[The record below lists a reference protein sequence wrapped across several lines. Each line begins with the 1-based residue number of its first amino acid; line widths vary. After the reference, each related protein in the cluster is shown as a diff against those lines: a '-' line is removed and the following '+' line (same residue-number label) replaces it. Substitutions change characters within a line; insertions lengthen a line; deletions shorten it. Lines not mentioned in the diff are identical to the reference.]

1 MILFLA
7 LIAGAPVPDCKNTSK
22 QIEISECALIE
33 WRKVDAEL
41 NRQWKITLSTM
52 KRNGDGAI
60 SAEQTVEYLL
70 KAQRAWIT
78 YREAHCDSLHP
89 YTMRAQLD
97 YSLNVWCQTGLT
109 QARIEE
115 LRELEKAYRD

>member
-1 MILFLA
+1 MLFFALLA
-7 LIAGAPVPDCKNTSK
+7 AEPVPDCKNTSI
-22 QIEISECALIE
+22 QLEIAECALIE
-33 WRKVDAEL
+33 WRKADAEL
-41 NRQWKITLSTM
+41 NRQWKVTLATV
-52 KRNGDGAI
+52 KRNGEGAV
-60 SAEQTVEYLL
+60 SADQTAEYLL

-89 YTMRAQLD
+89 YTMRVQLD
-97 YSLNVWCQTGLT
+97 YSMNVWCQTALT

>member
-1 MILFLA
+1 MILLFA
-7 LIAGAPVPDCKNTSK
+7 LLGAETVPDCKNTSN

-33 WRKVDAEL
+33 WRKADADL
-41 NRQWKITLSTM
+41 NRQWKLTLATV

-60 SAEQTVEYLL
+60 SAAQTADYLL

-89 YTMRAQLD
+89 YTMRVQLD

-115 LRELEKAYRD
+115 LRDLEKAYRD